1 MVLVW
6 EDILGENILR
16 LENIT
21 KTFPG
26 TIALDRVRFE
36 LDKEEVH
43 AIVGENGAGKSTLIK
58 IISGIHRSDSG
69 QMYLDGEPVNIT
81 GPLVAQQ
88 YGIAAIYQ
96 EPAIFPDLSVAE
108 NVFMGH
114 HEYNPISRRI
124 NWRRVY
130 EETEQLLKSLDVDLN
145 PRITVKNLSAAK
157 QQMLEILKALS
168 VKPRILIMDEPTST
182 LTLREVKDLFDII
195 RRLKESG
202 TSIIFI
208 SHRLEEAFE
217 IADRITVLR
226 DGHYISTRNISEVTM
241 DEVIKMMV
249 GRTLSD
255 MFPKVDVE
263 IGETILKVEGLTKE
277 NQFYDISFKL
287 RKGEI
292 LGFSGLVGAGRT
304 ELARAIFGV
313 KKPDRG
319 KLFINGKEVN
329 ISNPNVAMKYGIAYL
344 PEERQAQGLI
354 LPMDITRNITLPII
368 DQFTKISWVNEKR
381 EIKVAKKYANMLE
394 IKALGLWQKVMQ
406 LSGGNQQRVV
416 IAKWLTTNPLIL
428 ILDEPTRG
436 IDVGAKAS
444 VHEFM
449 GELASRGIGIIMIS
463 SELPEILGMSDSIIV
478 MCEGKIT
485 GEFMREEATQDK
497 ILTAAMGMTVDRKNK
512 IGVKE

>member
-1 MVLVW
+1 M
-6 EDILGENILR
+6 GENILG

-26 TIALDRVRFE
+26 TIALDKVRFE

-43 AIVGENGAGKSTLIK
+43 ALVGENGAGKSTLIK
-58 IISGIHRSDSG
+58 IISGIHKSDSG
-69 QMYLDGEPVNIT
+69 QMYLDGKPVNIT
-81 GPLVAQQ
+81 GPLMAQQ

-96 EPAIFPDLSVAE
+96 EPAIFPDLNVAE
-108 NVFMGH
+108 NIFMGH
-114 HEYNPISRRI
+114 HEYNPLSRQI

-145 PRITVKNLSAAK
+145 PRITVKNLSTAK
-157 QQMLEILKALS
+157 QQMIEILKALS
-168 VKPRILIMDEPTST
+168 AKPRILIMDEPTSA
-182 LTLREVKDLFDII
+182 LTSHEVKDLFNII

-208 SHRLEEAFE
+208 SHRLEEVFE
-217 IADRITVLR
+217 IADKITVLR
-226 DGHYISTRNISEVTM
+226 DGHYVSTRNISEVTI
-241 DEVIKMMV
+241 DEVIEMMV

-263 IGETILKVEGLTKE
+263 IGETILKVEGLTRE
-277 NQFYDISFKL
+277 NQFYDISFEL

-304 ELARAIFGV
+304 ELARAIFGME
-313 KKPDRG
+313 KPDSG
-319 KLFINGKEVN
+319 KLFVNEKEVH
-329 ISNPNVAMKYGIAYL
+329 ISNPNVAMKYGVAYL
-344 PEERQAQGLI
+344 PEDRQAQGLI
-354 LPMDITRNITLPII
+354 LPMDITKNITLPIL
-368 DQFTKISWVNEKR
+368 DQFTKIIWVNEKR
-381 EIKVAKKYANMLE
+381 EIKGSKKYADMLE
-394 IKALGLWQKVMQ
+394 IKAPGLWQRVMQ

-416 IAKWLTTNPLIL
+416 IAKWLATNPLIL
-428 ILDEPTRG
+428 IMDEPTRG

-444 VHEFM
+444 VHEFIV
-449 GELASRGIGIIMIS
+449 ELASRGIGIVIIS
-463 SELPEILGMSDSIIV
+463 SELPEILGMSDRIIV
-478 MCEGKIT
+478 MFEGKIT

-497 ILTAAMGMTVDRKNK
+497 VLKAAMGMAVDRKNK